1 MCWAWWLPLC
11 IRSLPWILAR
21 LRAGAGCLDA
31 VADGAAGWQS
41 HQMALGAFLV
51 ASLRG
56 VLVGVVAVAHFGR
69 RECTQAAREGSNTV
83 SSR

>member
-1 MCWAWWLPLC
+1 M
-11 IRSLPWILAR
+11 AR
-21 LRAGAGCLDA
+21 PHAGAGCLAA

-41 HQMALGAFLV
+41 HQMALGASLV

-56 VLVGVVAVAHFGR
+56 VLVGVVAVAHLSC
-69 RECTQAAREGSNTV
+69 RECTQLAQEESNTV